1 MIYSV
6 DIEVT
11 APVRDTE
18 LSDRVREAIRTIFP
32 SADPAE
38 EDGELRATVHDL
50 ERFSELLRQQ
60 ETLDTAR
67 EHLHGAVRADEF
79 SFRLK
84 KQAALEGVV
93 TFEVDDAAELGAI
106 AVRVRV
112 HNPDPEGFIEYATA
126 PADGDDRS

>member
-6 DIEVT
+6 DVEVT

-18 LSDRVREAIRTIFP
+18 LSDHVREAIQTIFP
-32 SADPAE
+32 SADPVE
-38 EDGELRATVHDL
+38 GDGELRTTVHDL
-50 ERFSELLRQQ
+50 ERFSELLRRQ

-67 EHLHGAVRADEF
+67 EHLRGTVRDDEF

-93 TFEVDDAAELGAI
+93 TFEIDDNAELGAI

-112 HNPDPEGFIEYATA
+112 HDPDPEGFIEYVTA